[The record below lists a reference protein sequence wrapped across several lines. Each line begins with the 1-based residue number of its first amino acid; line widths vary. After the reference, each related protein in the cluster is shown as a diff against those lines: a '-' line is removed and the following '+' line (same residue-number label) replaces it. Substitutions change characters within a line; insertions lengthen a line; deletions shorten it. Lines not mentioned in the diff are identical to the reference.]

1 MDKFHRNN
9 VESNPKIY
17 AIEYYSYE
25 IQENTTV
32 TYAISNQSR
41 VFLMK
46 QMLALVGKWHD
57 NSFWDDANVLCF
69 DCSGSLVYIPLYTNY
84 LSI

>member
-1 MDKFHRNN
+1 MEKKMIVECHAEIKREWITDLCRHMDKFHRNN

-32 TYAISNQSR
+32 TYAI
-41 VFLMK
+41 
-46 QMLALVGKWHD
+46 
-57 NSFWDDANVLCF
+57 
-69 DCSGSLVYIPLYTNY
+69 
-84 LSI
+84 

>member
-1 MDKFHRNN
+1 MIVECHAEIKREWTTDLCRHMDKFHRNN

-32 TYAISNQSR
+32 TYAI
-41 VFLMK
+41 
-46 QMLALVGKWHD
+46 
-57 NSFWDDANVLCF
+57 
-69 DCSGSLVYIPLYTNY
+69 
-84 LSI
+84 